1 MQKIINLI
9 RFLQKKMSRLKKI
22 YLYLVLLFFLISG
35 CSTGKLFYD
44 YGDGM
49 VSWQVDNY
57 FDLTSSQEE
66 WIEERMRLHL
76 DWHRKQELPRY
87 RDFLVEVQDRS

>member
-1 MQKIINLI
+1 
-9 RFLQKKMSRLKKI
+9 MSGLKKKYI
-22 YLYLVLLFFLISG
+22 LFFTLLFFVSG

-57 FDLTSSQEE
+57 FDLTSKQES
-66 WIEERMRLHL
+66 WIEDAHTNRRALRNFALRL
-76 DWHRKQELPRY
+76 KLPSESLRILCVI
-87 RDFLVEVQDRS
+87 FGEGLPHVVEIR